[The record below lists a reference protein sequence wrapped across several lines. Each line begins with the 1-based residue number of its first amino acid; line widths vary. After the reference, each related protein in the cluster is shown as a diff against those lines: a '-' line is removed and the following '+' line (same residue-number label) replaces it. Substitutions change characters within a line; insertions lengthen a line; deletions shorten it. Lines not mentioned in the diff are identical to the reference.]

1 MVLVNTGLILA
12 TAVALWL
19 LVFVGRPAIARA
31 RFSRDV
37 SKLRDQVADAVLD
50 GAIQDSDEAEAFVDR
65 ATSVLDSP
73 RDFTFT
79 YALALVS
86 SARKAGI
93 DMEKVGVPFKY
104 EDLSTEDAEF
114 MEQMDRRMV
123 AILTRHFVDGSCA
136 WFVLAPARA
145 VLVRLARAF
154 GAGSASSVGS
164 VSQIARET
172 WGVDLRP
179 SRHRTA

>member
-1 MVLVNTGLILA
+1 MILA
-12 TAVALWL
+12 TVAALWL
-19 LVFVGRPAIARA
+19 AVFMGRPAIARA

-37 SKLRDQVADAVLD
+37 SRLRDEVADAVLD
-50 GAIQDSDEAEAFVDR
+50 GAISDSDEAEAFVDR
-65 ATSVLDSP
+65 TTRVLDSP
-73 RDFTFT
+73 RDFTIT

-93 DMEKVGVPFKY
+93 DMEKVAVPFKY

-123 AILTRHFVDGSCA
+123 SVLSRHLVDGSCA
-136 WFVLAPARA
+136 WFILAPVRA
-145 VLVRLARAF
+145 VLVRLARVL
-154 GAGSASSVGS
+154 GAGSASPVGS
-164 VSQIARET
+164 VTQIARET
-172 WGVDLRP
+172 WSVDLRP